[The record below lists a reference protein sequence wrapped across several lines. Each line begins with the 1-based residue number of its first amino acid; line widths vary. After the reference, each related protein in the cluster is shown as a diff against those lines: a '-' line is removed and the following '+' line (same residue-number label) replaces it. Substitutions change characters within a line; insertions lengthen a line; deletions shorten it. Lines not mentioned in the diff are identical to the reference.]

1 MGVVSTESSWKFVT
15 AAGVI
20 SSRPSP
26 FAVPPPGRF
35 FNGYSISG
43 TAHSPTART
52 PAPLVSDDARVAVR
66 VATLARVTSNPRR
79 VVNASRGVRERT
91 LPRAR
96 PARRIHVVGS
106 SDTNG
111 RAARP
116 R

>member
-1 MGVVSTESSWKFVT
+1 LELESRNGRRRDFTS
-15 AAGVI
+15 AQA
-20 SSRPSP
+20 RSP
-26 FAVPPPGRF
+26 RHLPRF

-96 PARRIHVVGS
+96 PARRIRVVGS